1 MATYLVQVLSVIIL
15 KVESSI
21 LGEEDEKRTSV
32 VYMYIEGITE
42 SVWQGIMRKNW
53 IVSKPQRKETET
65 SEVWDLSK
73 LEMG

>member
-1 MATYLVQVLSVIIL
+1 M
-15 KVESSI
+15 ESSI

-73 LEMG
+73 LEMGRF